1 MNKKIIIKK
10 KTIKHIIEII
20 SASLLAVFVAG
31 FIRIFFFDTYI
42 ITNKS
47 MRPTLDEGYKILLIK
62 KNFIFNGIK
71 NFDIIVFRMGENNLV
86 KRVVGCEGDRIEI
99 IDGELYLNNDLIKYE
114 YYFFDEE
121 DNASYTVGKNQ
132 YFVLGDNISVSED
145 SRSFGFINE
154 SDIIGRVILIF
165 SPKDRF
171 RLFEN

>member
-1 MNKKIIIKK
+1 MINK

-20 SASLLAVFVAG
+20 SASLLAVFIAG

-47 MRPTLDEGYKILLIK
+47 MRPTLDEGDEILLIK
-62 KNFIFNGIK
+62 KNFIFNGVK

-99 IDGELYLNNDLIKYE
+99 IDGELYLNNDLIKCE

-121 DNASYTVGKNQ
+121 DNATYIVGKNQ

-145 SRSFGFINE
+145 SRSFGLINE
-154 SDIIGRVILIF
+154 SDIIGQVILIF

-171 RLFEN
+171 RLFGK

>member
-1 MNKKIIIKK
+1 MIKK
-10 KTIKHIIEII
+10 KTIKHITEII
-20 SASLLAVFVAG
+20 SASILAVFIAG

-86 KRVVGCEGDRIEI
+86 KRVVGCEGDRLEI

>member
-1 MNKKIIIKK
+1 MINK

-20 SASLLAVFVAG
+20 SASLLAVFIAG

-47 MRPTLDEGYKILLIK
+47 MQPTLDEGDEILLIK

-99 IDGELYLNNDLIKYE
+99 IDGELYLNNDLIKCE

-121 DNASYTVGKNQ
+121 DNAIYIIGKNQ

-145 SRSFGFINE
+145 SRIFGLINE

-171 RLFEN
+171 RLFGK

>member
-1 MNKKIIIKK
+1 MINKKH
-10 KTIKHIIEII
+10 IKHILEII
-20 SASLLAVFVAG
+20 SASLLAIFIAG

>member
-1 MNKKIIIKK
+1 MINK

-20 SASLLAVFVAG
+20 SASLLAVFIAG

-47 MRPTLDEGYKILLIK
+47 MQPTLDEGDEILLIK

-71 NFDIIVFRMGENNLV
+71 NFDIIVFRQGENNLV

-99 IDGELYLNNDLIKYE
+99 IDGELYLNNDLIKCE
-114 YYFFDEE
+114 YYIFDED

-145 SRSFGFINE
+145 SRSFGLINE
-154 SDIIGRVILIF
+154 SDIIGQVILIF

-171 RLFEN
+171 RLFGK

>member
-1 MNKKIIIKK
+1 MINK

-20 SASLLAVFVAG
+20 SASLLAVFIAG
-31 FIRIFFFDTYI
+31 FTRIFFFDTYI
-42 ITNKS
+42 ITNES
-47 MRPTLDEGYKILLIK
+47 MRPTLDEGDEILLIK
-62 KNFIFNGIK
+62 KNFIFSGIK

-99 IDGELYLNNDLIKYE
+99 IDGELYLNNDLIKCE

-121 DNASYTVGKNQ
+121 DNASYIVGKNQ
-132 YFVLGDNISVSED
+132 YFVLGDNIAVSED
-145 SRSFGFINE
+145 SRSFGLINE

-171 RLFEN
+171 RLFGK

>member
-1 MNKKIIIKK
+1 MINKK
-10 KTIKHIIEII
+10 TVKHIIEII
-20 SASLLAVFVAG
+20 LASILAVFIAG

-47 MRPTLDEGYKILLIK
+47 MQPTLDEGDEILLIK
-62 KNFIFNGIK
+62 RNFIFNRIK

-86 KRVVGCEGDRIEI
+86 KRVIGCEGDRIEI

-114 YYFFDEE
+114 YYIFDEE
-121 DNASYTVGKNQ
+121 DNASYIIGKNQ

-145 SRSFGFINE
+145 SRSFGLINE

-171 RLFEN
+171 RLFGE

>member
-1 MNKKIIIKK
+1 MMKK
-10 KTIKHIIEII
+10 KYIKHIIEII
-20 SASLLAVFVAG
+20 SASLLAVFIAG

-47 MRPTLDEGYKILLIK
+47 MQPTLDEGDEILLIK
-62 KNFIFNGIK
+62 KNFIFSGIK

-99 IDGELYLNNDLIKYE
+99 IDGELYLNNDLIKCE

-121 DNASYTVGKNQ
+121 DNASYIVGKNQ
-132 YFVLGDNISVSED
+132 YFVLGDNIAVSED
-145 SRSFGFINE
+145 SRSFGLINE

-171 RLFEN
+171 RLFGE

>member
-1 MNKKIIIKK
+1 MIKK
-10 KTIKHIIEII
+10 KTIKHITEII
-20 SASLLAVFVAG
+20 SASILAVFIAG

-154 SDIIGRVILIF
+154 SDIIGRVILI
-165 SPKDRF
+165 
-171 RLFEN
+171 LN

>member
-1 MNKKIIIKK
+1 MIKK
-10 KTIKHIIEII
+10 KTIKHITEII
-20 SASLLAVFVAG
+20 SASILAVFIAG

-86 KRVVGCEGDRIEI
+86 KRVVGREGDRIEI

>member
-1 MNKKIIIKK
+1 MNK

-20 SASLLAVFVAG
+20 LASILAVFIAG

-47 MRPTLDEGYKILLIK
+47 MQPTLDEGDEILLIK
-62 KNFIFNGIK
+62 RNFIFNRIK

-86 KRVVGCEGDRIEI
+86 KRVIGCEGDRIEI

-114 YYFFDEE
+114 YYIFDEE
-121 DNASYTVGKNQ
+121 DNASYIIGKNQ

-145 SRSFGFINE
+145 SRSFGLINE

-171 RLFEN
+171 RLFGE

>member
-1 MNKKIIIKK
+1 MMNK

-20 SASLLAVFVAG
+20 LASILAIFIAG

-47 MRPTLDEGYKILLIK
+47 MQPTLDEGDEILLIK
-62 KNFIFNGIK
+62 KNFIFNRIK

-86 KRVVGCEGDRIEI
+86 KRVIGCEGDRIEI
-99 IDGELYLNNDLIKYE
+99 IDRELYLNNDLIKYE
-114 YYFFDEE
+114 YYIFDEE
-121 DNASYTVGKNQ
+121 YNTSYIIGKNQ

-145 SRSFGFINE
+145 SRSFGLINE

-165 SPKDRF
+165 SPKNRF
-171 RLFEN
+171 RLFGE

>member
-1 MNKKIIIKK
+1 MINK

-20 SASLLAVFVAG
+20 SASLLAVFIAG

-47 MRPTLDEGYKILLIK
+47 MQPTLDEGDEILLIK

-71 NFDIIVFRMGENNLV
+71 NFDIIVFKRGENNLV

-99 IDGELYLNNDLIKYE
+99 IDGELYLNNDLIKCE
-114 YYFFDEE
+114 YYIFDEE
-121 DNASYTVGKNQ
+121 DNATYKVGKNQ

-145 SRSFGFINE
+145 SRSFGVINE

-171 RLFEN
+171 RFFGK

>member
-1 MNKKIIIKK
+1 MINKK
-10 KTIKHIIEII
+10 TVKHIIEII
-20 SASLLAVFVAG
+20 LASILAIFIAG

-47 MRPTLDEGYKILLIK
+47 MQPTLDEGDEILLIK
-62 KNFIFNGIK
+62 RNFIFNRIK

-86 KRVVGCEGDRIEI
+86 KRVIGCEGDRIEI

-114 YYFFDEE
+114 YYIFDEE
-121 DNASYTVGKNQ
+121 DNASYIIGKNQ

-145 SRSFGFINE
+145 SRSFGLINE

-165 SPKDRF
+165 SPKNRF
-171 RLFEN
+171 RLFGE

>member
-1 MNKKIIIKK
+1 MIKK
-10 KTIKHIIEII
+10 KTVKHITEII
-20 SASLLAVFVAG
+20 SASILAVFIAG

>member
-1 MNKKIIIKK
+1 MINK

-20 SASLLAVFVAG
+20 SASILSVFIAG

-47 MRPTLDEGYKILLIK
+47 MQPTLDEGDEILLIK

-71 NFDIIVFRMGENNLV
+71 NFDTIVFRHGENNLV
-86 KRVVGCEGDRIEI
+86 KRVVGCEGDRIE
-99 IDGELYLNNDLIKYE
+99 
-114 YYFFDEE
+114 E
-121 DNASYTVGKNQ
+121 DNAIYIIGKNQ
-132 YFVLGDNISVSED
+132 YFVLGDNVSVSED
-145 SRSFGFINE
+145 SRSLGFINE

-171 RLFEN
+171 RLFWK

>member
-1 MNKKIIIKK
+1 MIKK
-10 KTIKHIIEII
+10 KTIKHITEII
-20 SASLLAVFVAG
+20 SASILAVFIAG

>member
-1 MNKKIIIKK
+1 MIKK
-10 KTIKHIIEII
+10 KTVKHITEII
-20 SASLLAVFVAG
+20 SASILAVFIAG

-86 KRVVGCEGDRIEI
+86 NRVVGCEGDRIEI